1 MTDVLFPSDGEKS
14 SREGATKKIVA
25 VYRAERFSP
34 NSVDRDRAIMQSAA
48 QAVGCSSFIK
58 EEELPLHSTML
69 HDAGIILSMARGND
83 ALQILTNAGR
93 HALVVNSAAAIV
105 LNTRSR
111 IDSLMR
117 ANNIPAAPLHSRKG
131 WWIKRGD
138 QAAQEKSDVRF
149 ATDDNEKLR
158 IVGEFK
164 QRGISNLVV
173 TAHVEGDLV
182 KFYGVA
188 GTGFFHICYPTDGNF
203 SKFGDESINGKAL
216 HTAFN
221 LNCLHNDA
229 SKLAKL
235 TGIMVYGGDCIV
247 RPDGSYAI
255 IDFNDWPSFSCCR
268 NEAAQ
273 AIAQLIKTM
282 TKQNNIYGNI

>member
-1 MTDVLFPSDGEKS
+1 MTDILFSSDGES
-14 SREGATKKIVA
+14 NSRHGAAKKIVA
-25 VYRAERFSP
+25 VFRAERFSP
-34 NSVDRDRAIMQSAA
+34 NSVDRDRAIMQSVAK
-48 QAVGCSSFIK
+48 AVGCCSFIK
-58 EEELPLHSTML
+58 EEELPLHSAL
-69 HDAGIILSMARGND
+69 LNDVDIILSMARGND
-83 ALQILTNAGR
+83 ALQILTDAES
-93 HALVVNSAAAIV
+93 HALVVNSAAAIAV
-105 LNTRSR
+105 STRSR

-117 ANNIPAAPLHSRKG
+117 NNNIPAAPLQSSNG

-149 ATDDNEKLR
+149 AADNNEKLR
-158 IVGEFK
+158 IIEEF
-164 QRGISNLVV
+164 QARGINNLVV

-188 GTGFFHICYPTDGNF
+188 GTGFFHTCYPTDGNF
-203 SKFGDESINGKAL
+203 SKFGDEHLNGKAL

-221 LNCLHNDA
+221 LNCLHHDA
-229 SKLAKL
+229 SKLAGL

-268 NEAAQ
+268 DEATL
-273 AIAQLIKTM
+273 AIAQLIEKM
-282 TKQNNIYGNI
+282 TK